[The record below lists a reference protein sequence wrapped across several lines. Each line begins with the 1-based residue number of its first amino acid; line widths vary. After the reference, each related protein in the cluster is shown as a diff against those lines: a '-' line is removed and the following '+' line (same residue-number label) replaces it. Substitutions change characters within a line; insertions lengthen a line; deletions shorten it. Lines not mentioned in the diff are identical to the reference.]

1 MQTTNGSLNIAQRVQ
16 LPTPPFFKKLRTI
29 GLVLATVSGTLATLP
44 FALPVV
50 ITQIAGYLAV
60 AGGVLTAV
68 SQTAVEDTNLPVES
82 RNE

>member
-44 FALPVV
+44 FALPVI

-68 SQTAVEDTNLPVES
+68 SQTAVEDTNLPAEGGD
-82 RNE
+82 E